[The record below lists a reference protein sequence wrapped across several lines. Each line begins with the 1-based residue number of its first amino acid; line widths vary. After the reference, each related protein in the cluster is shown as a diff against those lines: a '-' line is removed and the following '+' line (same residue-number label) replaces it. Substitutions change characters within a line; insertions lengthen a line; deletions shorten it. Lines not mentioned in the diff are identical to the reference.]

1 MSTDLQ
7 VVKAPLEGEVID
19 GLNKKDRE
27 LLWYTSQLEVGEV
40 FKNYKHLCETLRLP
54 IKTGKAKQIQLKNLE
69 RFLQYEKQGHKI
81 VVTEVYEEPLPKV
94 ENRGKNLV
102 TDRYT
107 RPSFFVEGSELQ
119 NTILLYLM
127 ANHFTAIKEEEE
139 YTAIVPCDDLYCE
152 TGLCTKWLS
161 YLNRNREYMSGFD
174 EKYKYSSYYNIATD
188 TVYKTMR
195 GYTITALNQLQK
207 KGRLRFNYWYSWVE
221 HKYDEE
227 HNVVGVIYHTCTD
240 SDVAFIDK
248 QIQLGIEWWN
258 SNNPDTQILN
268 ISQLYIKLNNKQL
281 KEVYNYIG
289 TNIILAN
296 RFPKF
301 EYFFRCYKI
310 IYSEYVISAELQQR
324 GFTRPVDLET
334 LDQAYKEYLLAYSPV
349 VNSKFYEKHL
359 DRLEKARISDLEA
372 KRDYEKEL
380 EEYNRFRKS
389 RQGCINRDS
398 KIKEPKQPYT
408 PLASDS
414 VYTEAKDLLDITVN
428 KQMDKEMKQKAIEL
442 EGYIEDEK
450 KKEKERREKKAKTK
464 AK

>member
-1 MSTDLQ
+1 M
-7 VVKAPLEGEVID
+7 
-19 GLNKKDRE
+19 
-27 LLWYTSQLEVGEV
+27 
-40 FKNYKHLCETLRLP
+40 
-54 IKTGKAKQIQLKNLE
+54 
-69 RFLQYEKQGHKI
+69 
-81 VVTEVYEEPLPKV
+81 
-94 ENRGKNLV
+94 
-102 TDRYT
+102 
-107 RPSFFVEGSELQ
+107 
-119 NTILLYLM
+119 
-127 ANHFTAIKEEEE
+127 
-139 YTAIVPCDDLYCE
+139 
-152 TGLCTKWLS
+152 
-161 YLNRNREYMSGFD
+161 
-174 EKYKYSSYYNIATD
+174 
-188 TVYKTMR
+188 
-195 GYTITALNQLQK
+195 
-207 KGRLRFNYWYSWVE
+207 
-221 HKYDEE
+221 
-227 HNVVGVIYHTCTD
+227 
-240 SDVAFIDK
+240 
-248 QIQLGIEWWN
+248 
-258 SNNPDTQILN
+258 
-268 ISQLYIKLNNKQL
+268 YIKLNNKQL